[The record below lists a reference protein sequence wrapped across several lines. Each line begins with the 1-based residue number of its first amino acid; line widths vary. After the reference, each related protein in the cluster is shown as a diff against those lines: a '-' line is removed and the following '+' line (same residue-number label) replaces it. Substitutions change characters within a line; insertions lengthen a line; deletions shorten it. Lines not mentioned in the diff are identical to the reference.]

1 MAPRKYDPV
10 ALEREF
16 VTSDISIRSLALKNS
31 VSFSSLAKFARE
43 QDWAGKRLAY
53 KSTLARRGYEAM
65 AAGLADEQANIRL
78 ESITVMRAT
87 LRQYAQR
94 LAKDQV
100 PIGVKDAVEAVR
112 VLATLLTA
120 EEGVKDENTL
130 ASGARTVS
138 GPDAD
143 VLRGLVEAARGR
155 LSASRVLAGRD
166 VSGAPGAVPD

>member
-16 VTSDISIRSLALKNS
+16 VTSDISIRSLAGKNG
-31 VSFSSLAKFARE
+31 VSFSSLAKHARE

-65 AAGLADEQANIRL
+65 AQTLAEDEANIRI
-78 ESITVMRAT
+78 ESITVLRAT

-112 VLATLLTA
+112 MLATLLTA
-120 EEGVKDENTL
+120 EEGVKDDNTL
-130 ASGARTVS
+130 AAGARTVS

-155 LSASRVLAGRD
+155 LASARVLAGRD
-166 VSGAPGAVPD
+166 GVSVAGAKPD